1 MSLRIRLTLLY
12 STLLGGILLFFGV
25 LVYLLVSVQ
34 LLDQV
39 DRTLKQTTDDI
50 IKTAQ
55 IDPVG
60 GMEIVEL
67 PGVELTSSVYVQ
79 LWTREGELR
88 TSSPGISQFSK
99 PLSPLDLEDSRL
111 VLRDVTLRNAHLR
124 VLTVPLV
131 LGNRP
136 AGVLQAATNLAL
148 VDSIRS
154 TMLYVLVAL
163 TVLSIL
169 FAALASW
176 ISIDRALAPLQT
188 VTQTAEQITRA
199 DDLSRRI
206 PYKDNDN
213 QASDEIGMLIH
224 AFNHTLERLEN
235 LFTSQQRFLADV
247 SHELRTPLTV
257 IKGNADLIR
266 KFGADDESLDSIK
279 DESDR
284 LTRLVGDLLLLAQA
298 ESGKLPLNLRPVELD
313 LLLTDVLQEMRVL
326 AGEKVKLRLTDI
338 DQVLVQGDPDR
349 LKQVLINLI
358 SNAIHYTPPGGD
370 IYLTLSKTEGQAKV
384 IVRDTGPGIPAN
396 DLPHV
401 FDRFYRGEKSRTR
414 SKTSGF
420 GLGLSIAY
428 WIVDTHGGRIEVDS
442 HEARGTTFCVY
453 LPLLDR
459 NLQLITT
466 NGKEQLKA

>member
-12 STLLGGILLFFGV
+12 STLLGGILLLFGV
-25 LVYLLVSVQ
+25 LVYLLVSAQ

-39 DRTLKQTTDDI
+39 DRTLKQTTSDI
-50 IKTAQ
+50 IGTAQ
-55 IDPVG
+55 IDPIG
-60 GMEIVEL
+60 GMDIVEL
-67 PGVELTSSVYVQ
+67 PGVELISSVYVQ
-79 LWTREGELR
+79 LWTRDGQLR
-88 TSSPGISQFSK
+88 MSSPGIRQLGQA
-99 PLSPLDLEDSRL
+99 LSASDLQTTRPI
-111 VLRDVTLRNAHLR
+111 LRDVSIKGVHLR

-148 VDSIRS
+148 VDSIRNAL
-154 TMLYVLVAL
+154 LYVLVGL
-163 TVLSIL
+163 TLLSII

-176 ISIDRALAPLQT
+176 ISIDRALSPLQT
-188 VTQTAEQITRA
+188 VMQTAEQITRA

-206 PYKDNDN
+206 PYKGPEN
-213 QASDEIGMLIH
+213 DEIGLLIR

-257 IKGNADLIR
+257 IKGNVDLIR
-266 KFGADDESLDSIK
+266 KFGADNESLDSIK

-298 ESGKLPLNLRPVELD
+298 ESGKLPINRRPVELD

-326 AGEKVKLRLTDI
+326 AGDKVKLRLTDI

-358 SNAIHYTPPGGD
+358 SNAIHYTPAGGD
-370 IYLTLSKTEGQAKV
+370 IFVTLSKTEGKAKI
-384 IVRDTGPGIPAN
+384 IVRDTGPGISPD

-428 WIVDTHGGRIEVDS
+428 WIIDSHKGRIEVDS
-442 HEARGTTFCVY
+442 HEGRGTTFCVY
-453 LPLLDR
+453 LPLPERKL
-459 NLQLITT
+459 T
-466 NGKEQLKA
+466 A

>member
-1 MSLRIRLTLLY
+1 MSLRLRLTLLY
-12 STLLGGILLFFGV
+12 STLLGGILLLFGV
-25 LVYLLVSVQ
+25 LVYLLVSAQ

-39 DRTLKQTTDDI
+39 DRTLKQTTIDI
-50 IKTAQ
+50 INTAQ
-55 IDPVG
+55 IDPIG
-60 GMEIVEL
+60 GMDIVEL

-79 LWTREGELR
+79 LWTRDGQLKM
-88 TSSPGISQFSK
+88 SSPGIRQFVQ
-99 PLSPLDLEDSRL
+99 PLGAVDLQATRP
-111 VLRDVTLRNAHLR
+111 VLRDTYIQNVHLR

-148 VDSIRS
+148 VDAIRN
-154 TMLYVLVAL
+154 TLLYILLAL
-163 TVLSIL
+163 TILSIL

-176 ISIDRALAPLQT
+176 VSIGQALAPLQT

-206 PYKDNDN
+206 PYRGPP
-213 QASDEIGMLIH
+213 SDEIGLLIR

-257 IKGNADLIR
+257 IKGNADLVR
-266 KFGADDESLDSIK
+266 KFGADNESLDSIK
-279 DESDR
+279 DEADR

-313 LLLTDVLQEMRVL
+313 MLLTDVFQEMRVL
-326 AGEKVKLRLTDI
+326 AGEKVKLKLTDI
-338 DQVLVQGDPDR
+338 DQILVHGDPDR
-349 LKQVLINLI
+349 LKQVFINLI
-358 SNAIHYTPPGGD
+358 SNAIHYTPAGGNV
-370 IYLTLSKTEGQAKV
+370 YLTLSKAGDKAKA
-384 IVRDTGPGIPAN
+384 IVRDTGPGIPAE

-414 SKTSGF
+414 SKSGGF

-428 WIVDTHGGRIEVDS
+428 WIVDTHKGRIEVDS
-442 HEARGTTFCVY
+442 HEGQGTTFCVY
-453 LPLLDR
+453 LPLLEHR
-459 NLQLITT
+459 P
-466 NGKEQLKA
+466 